1 MALEKLTEFLDQ
13 NHIRYMTILHS
24 PAYTSQ
30 EIAEAA
36 RIPGKVLAKSVL
48 VKFDDELA
56 MAVLPAS
63 YQIDFKRLKEL
74 TGEDVVLAAEDEFK
88 DKFPQCEIGA
98 MPPFGNLWN
107 MQVWVSESIAEDEE
121 IVFEAGSH
129 RELIRMN
136 YKDFERLV
144 RPQVMPFSCKT
155 HPDKEEMSQGNAC
168 CD

>member
-13 NHIRYMTILHS
+13 NHIRYMIILHS

-30 EIAEAA
+30 EIAEVA

-74 TGEDVVLAAEDEFK
+74 TGKDVVLAEENEFK
-88 DKFPQCEIGA
+88 DKFPGCETGA
-98 MPPFGNLWN
+98 IPPFGNLWN
-107 MQVWVSESIAEDEE
+107 MQVWVSESITEDEE

-144 RPQVMPFSCKT
+144 RPQAMPFSCKT
-155 HPDKEEMSQGNAC
+155 HPGKEDMSQGNAC
-168 CD
+168 FF